1 MEVKAGYRQT
11 EVGVIP
17 EDWEVKALESILNR
31 GRLGGNYP
39 NQDIESSKP
48 LIKMGNIA
56 RGNIDLE
63 KVEYIP
69 DSVSPAPEHQLH
81 FGDVLFNTR
90 NTLDLVGK
98 VAIWRDELPV
108 AYYNSNLMRLEFDP
122 KEISS
127 NAFANYIL
135 NSQSSIARLRS
146 IATGTTSV
154 AAIYTRDLLNFKFP
168 VPDKIEQRAI
178 ATALSDVDAL
188 ITSLDKLIAKKR
200 DIKQAAMQEL
210 LTGKR
215 RLPGFESGKG
225 YKKTEIGLIPLDWEI
240 NAVSQFG
247 DVKRGASSQYIKYV
261 QQSGVRLIR
270 INDFFEHNPVF
281 ILPTDEIMR
290 FTINEN
296 DVLFAGTGASAG
308 ASYIPKEEWIGLPHS
323 YNVPRIRVRKNQSKQ
338 YLLFSLQSDYVAIQ
352 QRAWFVGAAQPF
364 LDTHAISNFKIAT
377 PKTVNE
383 QTAIATVLSDM
394 DTELAALEQKRDK
407 TKAIKQGM
415 MQELLTG
422 RIRLV

>member
-1 MEVKAGYRQT
+1 MEVKAGYKQT
-11 EVGVIP
+11 DVGVIP
-17 EDWEVKALESILNR
+17 EDWEVKSLESILNR

-127 NAFANYIL
+127 NAFANLIL

-168 VPDKIEQRAI
+168 VSDKIEQCAI

-215 RLPGFESGKG
+215 RLPGFSEDWKL
-225 YKKTEIGLIPLDWEI
+225 KRLRDLILDI
-240 NAVSQFG
+240 ADGGTPSTSRTNYFG
-247 DVKRGASSQYIKYV
+247 G
-261 QQSGVRLIR
+261 R
-270 INDFFEHNPVF
+270 INWIVIED
-281 ILPTDEIMR
+281 IKDEIFSTR
-290 FTINEN
+290 QTLTEEG
-296 DVLFAGTGASAG
+296 VLHSSSRIWPPGTVILSTGATIGEVGIIKVSSATKQG
-308 ASYIPKEEWIGLPHS
+308 ICGIVVNESTDSVFLKYWFKQNKPLLLAKAQGSSIREVRPPTLVKLEL
-323 YNVPRIRVRKNQSKQ
+323 NVP
-338 YLLFSLQSDYVAIQ
+338 AIE
-352 QRAWFVGAAQPF
+352 
-364 LDTHAISNFKIAT
+364 
-377 PKTVNE
+377 E

-394 DTELAALEQKRDK
+394 DAELAALEQKRGK